1 MFCKCMLVSL
11 FVFSLVQFQLRW
23 RADSIS
29 TTKPWLLY
37 FRGSSTSVEVHT
49 SVSVSLSGLSRKY
62 GDPLVDNTDG
72 DIHIK
77 DRTELEMH
85 VSCGVDGPSGSDHR
99 VCVMLNG
106 KCIRTMDVRINR
118 LGTTH
123 TESLLRVILPA
134 GAKISLL
141 HYYDHMGTDS
151 KPNAPAK
158 ADCDVAVRSGIPN
171 VYDAPWVY

>member
-1 MFCKCMLVSL
+1 MLVSW

>member
-1 MFCKCMLVSL
+1 MLVSL

-134 GAKISLL
+134 GANISLL

-151 KPNAPAK
+151 KPNAPSK

>member
-1 MFCKCMLVSL
+1 MLLYL
-11 FVFSLVQFQLRW
+11 FVFYLVQFQLRW

-62 GDPLVDNTDG
+62 GDPLVDNMDG
-72 DIHIK
+72 DIHLK